1 MWNKAVVQDNGARLK
16 DRGYHFVGP
25 ERGFSA
31 TGEMEQ
37 GFMANIGAIIAK
49 LIEVGGADRAA

>member
-1 MWNKAVVQDNGARLK
+1 MQDNGASLK
-16 DRGYHFVGP
+16 DRGYHSTGP
-25 ERGFSA
+25 ERGLSA